1 MKKKIAILGSTGSIG
16 KITLNIINKDKTN
29 FDVMLL
35 TTNTNASKVFQ
46 QSKKYKVKNVLIAN
60 KEKYILWKKKFKNK
74 NINLFNNFDDLDKLF
89 KRKLDYTI
97 NAISGIDG
105 LKPTIKIIKLTR
117 KIAIANKESIIC
129 GWNLIKKELIKN
141 NTEFVPV
148 DSEHFSI
155 HELIKNYEKSS
166 IKKIT
171 ITASGGPFL
180 RRKSKKKI
188 TITDAL
194 KHPNWS
200 MGKKI
205 TIDSSTL
212 MNKVFEVIEA
222 KKIFNINLSDINILI
237 NPNSY
242 IHAIVTFNNGIIKI
256 LSHET
261 KMDIPIFNSIYDKS
275 KNIKINTK
283 DLNLYK
289 INNIDLSK
297 PKVDQFKV
305 LNILKLIPKKDSL
318 FETILITIN
327 DELVEFFLNKK
338 IEYKKISTLLLK
350 IINFKSIKKYC
361 NVRPKSVDQVY
372 KIRDYA
378 KKIVR
383 KYV

>member
-1 MKKKIAILGSTGSIG
+1 M
-16 KITLNIINKDKTN
+16 
-29 FDVMLL
+29 
-35 TTNTNASKVFQ
+35 
-46 QSKKYKVKNVLIAN
+46 
-60 KEKYILWKKKFKNK
+60 
-74 NINLFNNFDDLDKLF
+74 
-89 KRKLDYTI
+89 
-97 NAISGIDG
+97 
-105 LKPTIKIIKLTR
+105 
-117 KIAIANKESIIC
+117 
-129 GWNLIKKELIKN
+129 
-141 NTEFVPV
+141 
-148 DSEHFSI
+148 
-155 HELIKNYEKSS
+155 
-166 IKKIT
+166 
-171 ITASGGPFL
+171 
-180 RRKSKKKI
+180 
-188 TITDAL
+188 
-194 KHPNWS
+194 
-200 MGKKI
+200 
-205 TIDSSTL
+205 
-212 MNKVFEVIEA
+212 
-222 KKIFNINLSDINILI
+222 NLSDINILI

-275 KNIKINTK
+275 KKIKINTK
-283 DLNLYK
+283 DLDLYK

-327 DELVEFFLNKK
+327 DELVDFFLNKK